1 MAIDLCAKR
10 IRKPAYYYQHQQ
22 CTSEWW
28 RAHYWEPRFASSLSL
43 SLVFPRYIPYSP
55 SPHVNA
61 PTPLFCRS
69 SICRDL
75 SSCALVTFTILPL
88 PLSLNPRH
96 AHMQTQCSH
105 CVGEGPRHARTTTIG
120 HPDAAGENR
129 CKKITPP
136 NNNNNKLFHSLYT
149 GLLIGTKATSPEET
163 HQENIAERRTVSFLR
178 RGEVTSTLW
187 QVPFG
192 HAPNTCRFVK
202 NRSSQS
208 VQALESKE
216 LKRKTLA
223 LVRSFSR
230 ERASTGRPGEL
241 RDAGF
246 SLIIS
251 LVCVT

>member
-1 MAIDLCAKR
+1 MVARPLLGAAIC
-10 IRKPAYYYQHQQ
+10 IV
-22 CTSEWW
+22 
-28 RAHYWEPRFASSLSL
+28 SLSL

-105 CVGEGPRHARTTTIG
+105 CVGEGPCHARTTTIG

-136 NNNNNKLFHSLYT
+136 NNNNNNKLFHSLYT

-208 VQALESKE
+208 VQALESKAQE
-216 LKRKTLA
+216 KN
-223 LVRSFSR
+223 SGSR
-230 ERASTGRPGEL
+230 PVVFEGTGFDRPSRRVTGRWVFFNNF
-241 RDAGF
+241 F
-246 SLIIS
+246 S
-251 LVCVT
+251 VCNVTP

>member
-1 MAIDLCAKR
+1 MVARPLLGAAIC
-10 IRKPAYYYQHQQ
+10 IV
-22 CTSEWW
+22 
-28 RAHYWEPRFASSLSL
+28 SLSL

-120 HPDAAGENR
+120 HPDAAG
-129 CKKITPP
+129 
-136 NNNNNKLFHSLYT
+136 
-149 GLLIGTKATSPEET
+149 LLIGTKATSPEET

-208 VQALESKE
+208 VQALESKAQE
-216 LKRKTLA
+216 KN
-223 LVRSFSR
+223 SGSR
-230 ERASTGRPGEL
+230 PVVFEGTGFDRPSRRVTGRWVFFNNF
-241 RDAGF
+241 F
-246 SLIIS
+246 S
-251 LVCVT
+251 VCNVTP